1 MSRNKSSGTSAF
13 SKHTEMISLGTILF
27 ALIIVFSLLLPGQ
40 FLKAGNLQSMAFQL
54 PELGV
59 LALAMMITMLTGG
72 INLSIITSANL
83 SGIVMAMIITR
94 NVTAGMDASQTGWI
108 IFVAILAGMS
118 ISLVVGLV
126 NGLIIAYIGISPILA
141 TLGTMT
147 LLEGISLVITKG
159 YVISGLPRSL
169 LQIGNG
175 VFLGVPVPMFIFIG
189 VAIVMAILLNK
200 TRLGLST
207 YMIGSNIKAT
217 GFSGINT
224 NKVTILVY
232 MISGL
237 LAGLASLIMIARF
250 NSAKAGY
257 GSSYLLVTVLVSVLG
272 GINPNGGFG
281 KVSGVFLGLV
291 LLQVISSGLN
301 LLGISQFLTL
311 ALWGGLLLGVEG
323 LRLTRRPGR

>member
-1 MSRNKSSGTSAF
+1 MLKTDTGRGRL
-13 SKHTEMISLGTILF
+13 SKHSEILSLGAIL
-27 ALIIVFSLLLPGQ
+27 AILVLLFSLALPGK
-40 FLKAGNLQSMAFQL
+40 FLRPSNLQSMAFQL

-59 LALAMMITMLTGG
+59 LAFAMMITMLTGG
-72 INLSIITSANL
+72 INLSIISSANL
-83 SGIVMAMIITR
+83 SGIIMAMILTGDLASS
-94 NVTAGMDASQTGWI
+94 AGGAGLGWM
-108 IFVAILAGMS
+108 IFLAVLAGLS
-118 ISLVVGLV
+118 ISLIVGLV
-126 NGLIIAYIGISPILA
+126 NGMIIAYIGVSPILA

-147 LLEGISLVITKG
+147 LLEGISLVITRG
-159 YVISGLPRSL
+159 YVISGLPRNL
-169 LQIGNG
+169 LVIGNG
-175 VFLGVPVPMFIFIG
+175 TFLGIPVPMFILIAAAVV
-189 VAIVMAILLNK
+189 VAIILNK

-217 GFSGINT
+217 NFSGINT
-224 NKVTILVY
+224 NKVTIFVY
-232 MISGL
+232 MISGF
-237 LAGLASLIMIARF
+237 LAGIASLIMIARF

-311 ALWGGLLLGVEG
+311 ALWGALLLGVEA
-323 LRLTRRPGR
+323 LRLAKRRGR

>member
-1 MSRNKSSGTSAF
+1 MLKSDTGRGRV
-13 SKHTEMISLGTILF
+13 SKHSEILSLGAIL
-27 ALIIVFSLLLPGQ
+27 AILVLLFSLALPGK
-40 FLKAGNLQSMAFQL
+40 FLRPSNLQSMAFQL

-59 LALAMMITMLTGG
+59 LAFAMMITMLTGG
-72 INLSIITSANL
+72 INLSIISSANL
-83 SGIVMAMIITR
+83 SGIIMAMILTGDLASG
-94 NVTAGMDASQTGWI
+94 AGGAGLGWT
-108 IFVAILAGMS
+108 IFLAVIAGLS
-118 ISLVVGLV
+118 ISLIVGLV
-126 NGLIIAYIGISPILA
+126 NGMIIAYVGVSPILA

-147 LLEGISLVITKG
+147 LLEGISLVITRG
-159 YVISGLPRSL
+159 YVISGLPRNL
-169 LQIGNG
+169 LVIGNG
-175 VFLGVPVPMFIFIG
+175 TFLGVPVPMFILIAVAVA
-189 VAIVMAILLNK
+189 VAIILNK

-217 GFSGINT
+217 SFSGINT

-311 ALWGGLLLGVEG
+311 ALWGALLLGVEA
-323 LRLTRRPGR
+323 LRLARRRVR

>member
-1 MSRNKSSGTSAF
+1 
-13 SKHTEMISLGTILF
+13 
-27 ALIIVFSLLLPGQ
+27 
-40 FLKAGNLQSMAFQL
+40 
-54 PELGV
+54 
-59 LALAMMITMLTGG
+59 MLTGG
-72 INLSIITSANL
+72 INLSIISSANL
-83 SGIVMAMIITR
+83 SGIIMAMILTGDLAS
-94 NVTAGMDASQTGWI
+94 NAGGAGPGWT
-108 IFVAILAGMS
+108 IFLAVLAGLS
-118 ISLVVGLV
+118 ISLIVGLV
-126 NGLIIAYIGISPILA
+126 NGMIIAYIGVSPILA

-159 YVISGLPRSL
+159 YVISGLPRNL
-169 LQIGNG
+169 LVIGNG
-175 VFLGVPVPMFIFIG
+175 TFLGIPVPMFILIG
-189 VAIVMAILLNK
+189 VALAIAIMLNK

-217 GFSGINT
+217 SFSGINT
-224 NKVTILVY
+224 NKVTIFVY

-237 LAGLASLIMIARF
+237 LAGIASLIMIARF

-281 KVSGVFLGLV
+281 KVSGVFLGLI

-311 ALWGGLLLGVEG
+311 ALWGALLLGVEA
-323 LRLTRRPGR
+323 LRLARKGVR

>member
-1 MSRNKSSGTSAF
+1 MLKTDTGRGRV
-13 SKHTEMISLGTILF
+13 SKHSEILSLGAIL
-27 ALIIVFSLLLPGQ
+27 AILVLLFSLALPGK
-40 FLKAGNLQSMAFQL
+40 FLRPSNLQSMAFQL

-59 LALAMMITMLTGG
+59 LAFAMMITMLTGG
-72 INLSIITSANL
+72 INLSIISSANL
-83 SGIVMAMIITR
+83 SGIIMAMILTGDLASG
-94 NVTAGMDASQTGWI
+94 AGGAGLGWT
-108 IFVAILAGMS
+108 IFLAVIAGLS
-118 ISLVVGLV
+118 ISLIVGLV
-126 NGLIIAYIGISPILA
+126 NGMIIAYIGVSPILA

-147 LLEGISLVITKG
+147 LLEGISLVITRG
-159 YVISGLPRSL
+159 YVISGLPRNL
-169 LQIGNG
+169 LVIGNG
-175 VFLGVPVPMFIFIG
+175 TFLGVPVPMFILIAVAVA
-189 VAIVMAILLNK
+189 VAIILNK

-217 GFSGINT
+217 SFSGINT

-311 ALWGGLLLGVEG
+311 ALWGALLLGVEA
-323 LRLTRRPGR
+323 LRLARRRVR

>member
-1 MSRNKSSGTSAF
+1 MLKTDTGRGRV
-13 SKHTEMISLGTILF
+13 SKHSEILSLGAILVI
-27 ALIIVFSLLLPGQ
+27 LVLLFSLALPGK
-40 FLKAGNLQSMAFQL
+40 FLRPSNLQSMAFQL

-59 LALAMMITMLTGG
+59 LAFAMMITMLTGG
-72 INLSIITSANL
+72 INLSIISSANL
-83 SGIVMAMIITR
+83 SGIIMAMILTGDLA
-94 NVTAGMDASQTGWI
+94 TGAGGAGLGWT
-108 IFVAILAGMS
+108 IFLAVLAGLS
-118 ISLVVGLV
+118 ISLIVGLV
-126 NGLIIAYIGISPILA
+126 NGMIIAYIGVSPILA

-147 LLEGISLVITKG
+147 LLEGISLVITRG
-159 YVISGLPRSL
+159 YVISGLPREL
-169 LQIGNG
+169 LVIGNG
-175 VFLGVPVPMFIFIG
+175 TFLGVPVPMFILVAVAVG
-189 VAIVMAILLNK
+189 VAIILNK

-237 LAGLASLIMIARF
+237 LAGIASLIMIARF

-281 KVSGVFLGLV
+281 KVSGVFLGLI

-311 ALWGGLLLGVEG
+311 ALWGALLLGVEA
-323 LRLTRRPGR
+323 LRLTRRRVR

>member
-1 MSRNKSSGTSAF
+1 MLKTDTGRGRL
-13 SKHTEMISLGTILF
+13 SKHSEILSLGAIL
-27 ALIIVFSLLLPGQ
+27 AILVLLFSLALPGK
-40 FLKAGNLQSMAFQL
+40 FLRPSNLQSMAFQL

-59 LALAMMITMLTGG
+59 LAFAMMITMLTGG
-72 INLSIITSANL
+72 INLSIISSANL
-83 SGIVMAMIITR
+83 SGIIMAMILTGDLASS
-94 NVTAGMDASQTGWI
+94 AGGAGLGWT
-108 IFVAILAGMS
+108 IFLAVLAGLS
-118 ISLVVGLV
+118 ISLIVGLV
-126 NGLIIAYIGISPILA
+126 NGMIIAYIGVSPILA

-147 LLEGISLVITKG
+147 LLEGISLVITRG
-159 YVISGLPRSL
+159 YVISGLPRNL
-169 LQIGNG
+169 LVIGNG
-175 VFLGVPVPMFIFIG
+175 TFLGIPVPMFILIAVAVV
-189 VAIVMAILLNK
+189 VAIILNK

-217 GFSGINT
+217 NFSGIST

-232 MISGL
+232 MISGF
-237 LAGLASLIMIARF
+237 LAGIASLIMIARF

-311 ALWGGLLLGVEG
+311 ALWGALLLGVEA
-323 LRLTRRPGR
+323 LRLAKRRGR

>member
-1 MSRNKSSGTSAF
+1 MLKIDTGRGRV
-13 SKHTEMISLGTILF
+13 SKHSEILSLGAIL
-27 ALIIVFSLLLPGQ
+27 AILVLLFSLALPGK
-40 FLKAGNLQSMAFQL
+40 FLRPSNLQSMAFQL

-59 LALAMMITMLTGG
+59 LAFAMMITMLTGG
-72 INLSIITSANL
+72 INLSIISSANL
-83 SGIVMAMIITR
+83 SGIIMAMILTGDLA
-94 NVTAGMDASQTGWI
+94 TGAGGVGLGWT
-108 IFVAILAGMS
+108 IFLAVLAGLS
-118 ISLVVGLV
+118 ISLIVGLV
-126 NGLIIAYIGISPILA
+126 NGMIIAYIGVSPILA

-147 LLEGISLVITKG
+147 LLEGISLVITRG
-159 YVISGLPRSL
+159 YVISGLPREL
-169 LQIGNG
+169 LVIGNG
-175 VFLGVPVPMFIFIG
+175 TFLGVPVPMFILVAVAVG
-189 VAIVMAILLNK
+189 VAIILNK

-237 LAGLASLIMIARF
+237 LAGIASLIMIARF

-281 KVSGVFLGLV
+281 KVSGVFLGLI

-311 ALWGGLLLGVEG
+311 ALWGALLLGVEA
-323 LRLTRRPGR
+323 LRLTRRRVR

>member
-1 MSRNKSSGTSAF
+1 
-13 SKHTEMISLGTILF
+13 
-27 ALIIVFSLLLPGQ
+27 
-40 FLKAGNLQSMAFQL
+40 MAFQL

-59 LALAMMITMLTGG
+59 LAFAMMITMLTGG
-72 INLSIITSANL
+72 INLSIISSANL
-83 SGIVMAMIITR
+83 SGIIMAMILTGDLASG
-94 NVTAGMDASQTGWI
+94 AGGAGLGWT
-108 IFVAILAGMS
+108 IFLAVIAGLS
-118 ISLVVGLV
+118 ISLIVGLV
-126 NGLIIAYIGISPILA
+126 NGMIIAYIGVSPILA

-147 LLEGISLVITKG
+147 LLEGISLVITRG
-159 YVISGLPRSL
+159 YVISGLPRNL
-169 LQIGNG
+169 LVIGNG
-175 VFLGVPVPMFIFIG
+175 TFLGVPVPMFILIAVAVA
-189 VAIVMAILLNK
+189 VAIILNK

-217 GFSGINT
+217 SFSGINT

-311 ALWGGLLLGVEG
+311 ALWGALLLGVEA
-323 LRLTRRPGR
+323 LRLARRRVR

>member
-1 MSRNKSSGTSAF
+1 MLKTDTGRGRV
-13 SKHTEMISLGTILF
+13 SKHSEILSLGAIL
-27 ALIIVFSLLLPGQ
+27 AILVLLFSLALPGK
-40 FLKAGNLQSMAFQL
+40 FLRPSNLQSMAFQL

-59 LALAMMITMLTGG
+59 LAFAMMITMLTGG
-72 INLSIITSANL
+72 INLSIISSANL
-83 SGIVMAMIITR
+83 SGIIMAMILTGDLASS
-94 NVTAGMDASQTGWI
+94 AGGAGLGWT
-108 IFVAILAGMS
+108 IFLAVLAGLS
-118 ISLVVGLV
+118 ISLIVGLV
-126 NGLIIAYIGISPILA
+126 NGMIIAYIGVSPILA

-147 LLEGISLVITKG
+147 LLEGISLVITRG
-159 YVISGLPRSL
+159 YVISGLPRNL
-169 LQIGNG
+169 LVIGNG
-175 VFLGVPVPMFIFIG
+175 TFLGIPVPMFILIAVAVV
-189 VAIVMAILLNK
+189 VAIILNK

-217 GFSGINT
+217 NFSGIST

-232 MISGL
+232 MISGF
-237 LAGLASLIMIARF
+237 LAGIASLIMIARF

-311 ALWGGLLLGVEG
+311 ALWGALLLGVEA
-323 LRLTRRPGR
+323 LRLAKRRGR

>member
-1 MSRNKSSGTSAF
+1 MLKSDTGRGRV
-13 SKHTEMISLGTILF
+13 SKHSEILSLGAIL
-27 ALIIVFSLLLPGQ
+27 AILVLLFSLALPGK
-40 FLKAGNLQSMAFQL
+40 FLRPSNLQSMAFQL

-59 LALAMMITMLTGG
+59 LAFAMMITMLTGG
-72 INLSIITSANL
+72 INLSIISSANL
-83 SGIVMAMIITR
+83 SGIIMAMILTGDLASG
-94 NVTAGMDASQTGWI
+94 AGGVGLGWT
-108 IFVAILAGMS
+108 IFLAVIAGLS
-118 ISLVVGLV
+118 ISLIVGLV
-126 NGLIIAYIGISPILA
+126 NGMIIAYIGVSPILA

-147 LLEGISLVITKG
+147 LLEGISLVITRG
-159 YVISGLPRSL
+159 YVISGLPRNL
-169 LQIGNG
+169 LVIGNG
-175 VFLGVPVPMFIFIG
+175 TFLGVPVPMFILIAVAVA
-189 VAIVMAILLNK
+189 VAIILNK

-217 GFSGINT
+217 SFSGINT

-301 LLGISQFLTL
+301 LLGMSQFLTL
-311 ALWGGLLLGVEG
+311 ALWGALLLGVEA
-323 LRLTRRPGR
+323 LRLARRRVR

>member
-1 MSRNKSSGTSAF
+1 
-13 SKHTEMISLGTILF
+13 
-27 ALIIVFSLLLPGQ
+27 
-40 FLKAGNLQSMAFQL
+40 MAFQL

-59 LALAMMITMLTGG
+59 LAFAMMITMLTGG
-72 INLSIITSANL
+72 INLSIISSANL
-83 SGIVMAMIITR
+83 SGIIMAMILTGDLAS
-94 NVTAGMDASQTGWI
+94 NAGGAGLGWT
-108 IFVAILAGMS
+108 IFLAVLAGLS
-118 ISLVVGLV
+118 ISLIVGLV
-126 NGLIIAYIGISPILA
+126 NGMIIAYIGVSPILA

-159 YVISGLPRSL
+159 YVISGLPRNL
-169 LQIGNG
+169 LVIGNG
-175 VFLGVPVPMFIFIG
+175 TFLGIPVPMFILIG
-189 VAIVMAILLNK
+189 VALAIAIMLNK

-217 GFSGINT
+217 SFSGINT
-224 NKVTILVY
+224 NKVTIFVY

-237 LAGLASLIMIARF
+237 LAGIASLIMIARF

-281 KVSGVFLGLV
+281 KVSGVFLGLI

-311 ALWGGLLLGVEG
+311 ALWGALLLGVEA
-323 LRLTRRPGR
+323 LRLARKGVR

>member
-1 MSRNKSSGTSAF
+1 MLKTDTGRGRV
-13 SKHTEMISLGTILF
+13 SKHSEILSLGAIL
-27 ALIIVFSLLLPGQ
+27 AILVLLFSLALPGK
-40 FLKAGNLQSMAFQL
+40 FLRPSNLQSMAFQL

-59 LALAMMITMLTGG
+59 LAFAMMITMLTGG
-72 INLSIITSANL
+72 INLSIISSANL
-83 SGIVMAMIITR
+83 SGIIMAMILTGDLASG
-94 NVTAGMDASQTGWI
+94 AGGAGLGWT
-108 IFVAILAGMS
+108 IFLAVIAGLS
-118 ISLVVGLV
+118 ISLIVGLV
-126 NGLIIAYIGISPILA
+126 NGMIIAYVGVSPILA

-147 LLEGISLVITKG
+147 LLEGISLVITRG
-159 YVISGLPRSL
+159 YVISGLPRNL
-169 LQIGNG
+169 LVIGNG
-175 VFLGVPVPMFIFIG
+175 TFLGVPVPMFILIAVAVA
-189 VAIVMAILLNK
+189 VAIILNK

-217 GFSGINT
+217 SFSGINT

-311 ALWGGLLLGVEG
+311 ALWGALLLGVEA
-323 LRLTRRPGR
+323 LRLARRRVR

>member
-1 MSRNKSSGTSAF
+1 MLKSDNGRGRV
-13 SKHTEMISLGTILF
+13 SKHSEILSLGAIL
-27 ALIIVFSLLLPGQ
+27 AILVLLFSLALPGK
-40 FLKAGNLQSMAFQL
+40 FLRPSNLQSMAFQL

-59 LALAMMITMLTGG
+59 LAFAMMITMLTGG
-72 INLSIITSANL
+72 INLSIISSANL
-83 SGIVMAMIITR
+83 SGIIMAMILTGDLASG
-94 NVTAGMDASQTGWI
+94 AGGAGLGWT
-108 IFVAILAGMS
+108 IFLAVIAGLS
-118 ISLVVGLV
+118 ISLIVGLV
-126 NGLIIAYIGISPILA
+126 NGMIIAYVGVSPILA

-147 LLEGISLVITKG
+147 LLEGISLVITRG
-159 YVISGLPRSL
+159 YVISGLPRNL
-169 LQIGNG
+169 LVIGNG
-175 VFLGVPVPMFIFIG
+175 TFLGVPVPMFILIAVAVA
-189 VAIVMAILLNK
+189 VAIILNK

-217 GFSGINT
+217 SFSGINT

-311 ALWGGLLLGVEG
+311 ALWGALLLGVEA
-323 LRLTRRPGR
+323 LRLARRRVR

>member
-1 MSRNKSSGTSAF
+1 MSKSDNKRGIL
-13 SKHTEMISLGTILF
+13 SKNSEILSLGVIL
-27 ALIIVFSLLLPGQ
+27 AVLVLLFSLALPGK
-40 FLKAGNLQSMAFQL
+40 FLRPSNLQSMAFQL

-59 LALAMMITMLTGG
+59 LAFAMMITMLTGG
-72 INLSIITSANL
+72 INLSIISSANL
-83 SGIVMAMIITR
+83 SGIIMAMILTR
-94 NVTAGMDASQTGWI
+94 NVTPNMGGGDLGWI
-108 IFVAILAGMS
+108 IFLAILAGMS
-118 ISLVVGLV
+118 ISLAVGLV
-126 NGLIIAYIGISPILA
+126 NGMIIAYIGISPILA

-147 LLEGISLVITKG
+147 LLEGISLVITRG

-169 LQIGNG
+169 LVIGNG
-175 VFLGVPVPMFIFIG
+175 TFLGVPVPLFILIA
-189 VAIVMAILLNK
+189 VAIAVAILLNK

-237 LAGLASLIMIARF
+237 LAGIASLIMMARF

-281 KVSGVFLGLV
+281 KVSGVFIGLI

-311 ALWGGLLLGVEG
+311 ALWGALLLGVEA
-323 LRLTRRPGR
+323 LRLAKRRVR

>member
-1 MSRNKSSGTSAF
+1 M
-13 SKHTEMISLGTILF
+13 
-27 ALIIVFSLLLPGQ
+27 V
-40 FLKAGNLQSMAFQL
+40 
-54 PELGV
+54 
-59 LALAMMITMLTGG
+59 
-72 INLSIITSANL
+72 
-83 SGIVMAMIITR
+83 
-94 NVTAGMDASQTGWI
+94 
-108 IFVAILAGMS
+108 
-118 ISLVVGLV
+118 
-126 NGLIIAYIGISPILA
+126 IAYIGVSPILA

-147 LLEGISLVITKG
+147 LLEGISLVITRG
-159 YVISGLPRSL
+159 YVISGLPREL
-169 LQIGNG
+169 LVIGNG
-175 VFLGVPVPMFIFIG
+175 TFLGVPVPMFILVAVAVG
-189 VAIVMAILLNK
+189 VAIILNK

-237 LAGLASLIMIARF
+237 LAGIASLIMIARF

-281 KVSGVFLGLV
+281 KVSGVFLGLI

-311 ALWGGLLLGVEG
+311 ALWGALLLGVEA
-323 LRLTRRPGR
+323 LRLTRRRVR

>member
-1 MSRNKSSGTSAF
+1 
-13 SKHTEMISLGTILF
+13 
-27 ALIIVFSLLLPGQ
+27 
-40 FLKAGNLQSMAFQL
+40 
-54 PELGV
+54 
-59 LALAMMITMLTGG
+59 
-72 INLSIITSANL
+72 
-83 SGIVMAMIITR
+83 
-94 NVTAGMDASQTGWI
+94 
-108 IFVAILAGMS
+108 
-118 ISLVVGLV
+118 VGLA
-126 NGLIIAYIGISPILA
+126 NGVIIAYIGISPILA

-147 LLEGISLVITKG
+147 LLEGISLVITRG

-169 LQIGNG
+169 LVIGNG
-175 VFLGVPVPMFIFIG
+175 TFLGVPVPLFILIA
-189 VAIVMAILLNK
+189 VAIAVAILLNK

-237 LAGLASLIMIARF
+237 LAGIASLIMMARF

-281 KVSGVFLGLV
+281 KVSGVFIGLI

-311 ALWGGLLLGVEG
+311 ALWGALLLGVEARYCKEKSRWRGILEMLDGFKEGRQKAEHPEHSCRERIGQHSGTRKTPGCFSGYAQEG
-323 LRLTRRPGR
+323 LEGSAEIGSCDQRVWSSKGGQSGNRSQQLLPEKAQGRERIKGVNCSKAMNMLKNDVSSLMKAPPAMFLR

>member
-1 MSRNKSSGTSAF
+1 MLKTDTGRGRV
-13 SKHTEMISLGTILF
+13 SKHSEILSLGAIL
-27 ALIIVFSLLLPGQ
+27 AILVLLFSLALPGK
-40 FLKAGNLQSMAFQL
+40 FLRPSNLQSMAFQL

-59 LALAMMITMLTGG
+59 LAFAMMITMLTGG
-72 INLSIITSANL
+72 INLSIISSANL
-83 SGIVMAMIITR
+83 SGIIMAMILTGDLASG
-94 NVTAGMDASQTGWI
+94 AGGAGLGWT
-108 IFVAILAGMS
+108 IFLAVIAGLS
-118 ISLVVGLV
+118 ISLIVGLV
-126 NGLIIAYIGISPILA
+126 NGMIIAYIGVSPILA

-147 LLEGISLVITKG
+147 LLEGISLVITRG
-159 YVISGLPRSL
+159 YVISGLPRNL
-169 LQIGNG
+169 LVIGNG
-175 VFLGVPVPMFIFIG
+175 TFLGVPVPMFILIAVAVA
-189 VAIVMAILLNK
+189 VAIILNK

-217 GFSGINT
+217 SFSGINT

-237 LAGLASLIMIARF
+237 LAGLASMIMIARF

-311 ALWGGLLLGVEG
+311 ALWGALLLGVEA
-323 LRLTRRPGR
+323 LRLARRRVR

>member
-1 MSRNKSSGTSAF
+1 MLKIDTGRGRV
-13 SKHTEMISLGTILF
+13 SKHSEILSLGAIL
-27 ALIIVFSLLLPGQ
+27 AILVLLFSLALPGK
-40 FLKAGNLQSMAFQL
+40 FLRPSNLQSMAFQL

-59 LALAMMITMLTGG
+59 LAFAMMITMLTGG
-72 INLSIITSANL
+72 INLSIISSANL
-83 SGIVMAMIITR
+83 SGIIMAMILTGDLASGPGG
-94 NVTAGMDASQTGWI
+94 AGLGWT
-108 IFVAILAGMS
+108 IFLAVLAGLS
-118 ISLVVGLV
+118 ISLIVGLV
-126 NGLIIAYIGISPILA
+126 NGMIIAYIGVSPILA

-147 LLEGISLVITKG
+147 LLEGISLVITRG
-159 YVISGLPRSL
+159 YVISGLPREL
-169 LQIGNG
+169 LVIGNG
-175 VFLGVPVPMFIFIG
+175 TFLGVPVPMFILVAVAVG
-189 VAIVMAILLNK
+189 VAIILNK

-237 LAGLASLIMIARF
+237 LAGIASLIMIARF

-281 KVSGVFLGLV
+281 KVSGVFLGLI

-311 ALWGGLLLGVEG
+311 ALWGALLLGVEA
-323 LRLTRRPGR
+323 LRLTRRRVR